1 MPGIIVKAAT
11 FDRYMQT
18 LAVSLLNGSDDR
30 GGGGMGEGRHIVIR
44 AQRIDGMHRNGL
56 ISWCRGRD
64 RFASERSAI

>member
-30 GGGGMGEGRHIVIR
+30 GGRGGGGGT
-44 AQRIDGMHRNGL
+44 AHRYPCSKN
-56 ISWCRGRD
+56 
-64 RFASERSAI
+64 